1 MKIIHVISSL
11 DRGGAERVLFNICV
25 TDKHNE
31 HIVISLTS
39 LGHYGQ
45 LLKKKNFTVYVCNMR
60 SKIYMFLSFLNLI
73 RILKKQKPDLVQTWL
88 YHGDFFGGIAAKIA
102 GIRKIVWNI
111 RNTSLNLKKNK
122 WTTIIIVKILAKLSW
137 WVPQLIIVCAK
148 SAIASHVLLGYNQKK
163 MCLIHN
169 GYDLSFF
176 KKTKNKN
183 FFMHKLFDINPQI
196 PLIGTV
202 ARFNF
207 QKDHENLFKAL
218 VLLKKKKIEF
228 YSVLVGHDMDQTN
241 IKLVSLIKK
250 YQITDLVKLLG
261 LRDDI
266 PNIMNEIDVH
276 VLSSSTEG
284 FPNVVA
290 EAMACGTPCI
300 VTDVGESAFIV
311 GNTGWV
317 VPPKRPELLS
327 NSINEAILHW
337 KTNQWKLRI
346 SQAKSRIKENF
357 NINNTVKSYRKIWN
371 QIR

>member
-1 MKIIHVISSL
+1 
-11 DRGGAERVLFNICV
+11 
-25 TDKHNE
+25 
-31 HIVISLTS
+31 
-39 LGHYGQ
+39 
-45 LLKKKNFTVYVCNMR
+45 
-60 SKIYMFLSFLNLI
+60 
-73 RILKKQKPDLVQTWL
+73 
-88 YHGDFFGGIAAKIA
+88 
-102 GIRKIVWNI
+102 
-111 RNTSLNLKKNK
+111 
-122 WTTIIIVKILAKLSW
+122 
-137 WVPQLIIVCAK
+137 
-148 SAIASHVLLGYNQKK
+148 
-163 MCLIHN
+163 
-169 GYDLSFF
+169 
-176 KKTKNKN
+176 
-183 FFMHKLFDINPQI
+183 
-196 PLIGTV
+196 
-202 ARFNF
+202 
-207 QKDHENLFKAL
+207 
-218 VLLKKKKIEF
+218 
-228 YSVLVGHDMDQTN
+228 MDQTN

-357 NINNTVKSYRKIWN
+357 NINNTVKSYRMIWN